1 MRVELYATQEVNDGV
16 HNEANICQ
24 NEVEYLGDFAEL
36 ILQFTRSV
44 GYTYIKQ
51 IVFVKDDGSEV
62 WTDR

>member
-1 MRVELYATQEVNDGV
+1 MRVELYAIREVNDGV

-51 IVFVKDDGSEV
+51 VVFVKDNNEEV
-62 WTDR
+62 ATVR